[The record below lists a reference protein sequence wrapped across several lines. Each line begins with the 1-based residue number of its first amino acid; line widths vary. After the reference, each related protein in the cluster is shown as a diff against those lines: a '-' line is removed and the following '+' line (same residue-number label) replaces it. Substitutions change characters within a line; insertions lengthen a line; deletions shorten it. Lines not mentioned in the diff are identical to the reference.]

1 VLDFGKTT
9 TTTTTTTTQ
18 ILSPPLFFSR
28 SSFFSS
34 RRGDEKEEEDETN
47 ENAFRVL
54 VVENCRHDENVAN
67 FRLEQRLQRLAVAHA
82 VGTRELVS
90 SRV

>member
-9 TTTTTTTTQ
+9 TTTTPTQ
-18 ILSPPLFFSR
+18 IIHSPLFFSR

-34 RRGDEKEEEDETN
+34 RQPGDAKEDDETN
-47 ENAFRVL
+47 ENGFRVL

-67 FRLEQRLQRLAVAHA
+67 FRREQRLQRLAVAHA
-82 VGTRELVS
+82 FGTRELVS